1 MHLSDAQSFKRVWIE
16 AGANK
21 RLQLLRD
28 GFAVWKVDDSF
39 FDFCSQL
46 VLVFAA
52 KGNVAEQHF
61 VESDA

>member
-1 MHLSDAQSFKRVWIE
+1 MHLSDAQSFEGVCIE
-16 AGANK
+16 AGTNE

-28 GFAVWKVDDSF
+28 GLAVWKVDASF

-52 KGNVAEQHF
+52 EGDVAEQHF
-61 VESDA
+61 VESDG